1 MNRNSSRQAEKTA
14 DAAEGKRVAEMESKE
29 ENHIL
34 YVQMFGSFSL
44 TWKGKPLIGASKSNE
59 TQFAYLMQQLLHNRE
74 NGVSREQL
82 GQILFGDR
90 DVSDLNHAMR
100 SVIYNAKKK
109 LKAAGMP
116 DVNYIEQRK
125 GVCFWTKE
133 IPVQEDAS
141 EMERLCQEAR
151 EEEDPRQKL
160 ELYLEA
166 CHCYTGEFLGF
177 QASSI
182 WAARESRRYRRLFCS
197 CVEEAVRLLR
207 ENEDYYRME
216 KIGLY
221 AAKVNPLADWE
232 TVTMEAL
239 VGMEK
244 DEEAVRF
251 YDDTVELYLQEQGLR
266 PSDRLLELLNKLG
279 TRIEHQYEVLD
290 LIQMQLT
297 EGEVQG
303 SGGYECSYPVFQGVY
318 RMVERMMERGGQSVY
333 LMLCT
338 VVDSK
343 GNPMKDGAVL
353 SELSER
359 LKESIRQS
367 VRRGDAFTRYGK
379 GQYLVLLINTTREN
393 CKILQRRIN
402 ERFVVRRQRTGV
414 QYHVNSVACTP
425 QGDRLP

>member
-1 MNRNSSRQAEKTA
+1 
-14 DAAEGKRVAEMESKE
+14 MENNE
-29 ENHIL
+29 ESPIL
-34 YVQMFGSFSL
+34 YVQMFGNFSL
-44 TWKGKPLIGASKSNE
+44 TWNGKSLLGTTKSSE
-59 TQFAYLMQQLLHNRE
+59 TQFAYLMQQVLHNRE

-82 GQILFGDR
+82 GQILFEDR

-100 SVIYNAKKK
+100 TVIYNAKKK
-109 LKAAGMP
+109 LKAAGLP

-125 GVCFWTKE
+125 GVYFWTKE
-133 IPVQEDAS
+133 IPVHEDAA
-141 EMERLCQEAR
+141 EMERLWREA
-151 EEEDPRQKL
+151 EAAEDPGQKL

-166 CHCYTGEFLGF
+166 CHSYTGEFLGF
-177 QASSI
+177 QSSSI
-182 WAARESRRYRRLFCS
+182 WAARESRRYRKIFCA
-197 CVEEAVRLLR
+197 CMEGAVCLLR
-207 ENEDYYRME
+207 EQEDYFRME

-221 AAKVNPLADWE
+221 AAKVHPLADWE

-266 PSDRLLELLNKLG
+266 PSDRLLELLDRLG

-297 EGEVQG
+297 EEGEEKEDTGEPEVR
-303 SGGYECSYPVFQGVY
+303 GYLCSYPIFQGVY

-343 GNPMKDGAVL
+343 GNPMKDGTVL
-353 SELSER
+353 AELSER
-359 LKESIRQS
+359 LKEAIGQSI
-367 VRRGDAFTRYGK
+367 RRGDAFTRYGK

-402 ERFVVRRQRTGV
+402 EHFVVRRQRTGV

-425 QGDRLP
+425 HGERL

>member
-1 MNRNSSRQAEKTA
+1 
-14 DAAEGKRVAEMESKE
+14 MESKD

-44 TWKGKPLIGASKSNE
+44 TWNGKSLIGASKSSE

-109 LKAAGMP
+109 LKAAGLP
-116 DVNYIEQRK
+116 DVNYIEQKK
-125 GVCFWTKE
+125 GVYFWTKE
-133 IPVQEDAS
+133 IPVREDAS
-141 EMERLCQEAR
+141 EMERLYLEAQEEA
-151 EEEDPRQKL
+151 DPEQRL

-166 CHCYTGEFLGF
+166 CHLYTGEFLGV

-182 WAARESRRYRRLFCS
+182 WAARESRRYRKIFCV
-197 CVEEAVRLLR
+197 CVENAVELMR
-207 ENEDYYRME
+207 EKQDYLRME
-216 KIGLY
+216 KLGLY
-221 AAKVNPLADWE
+221 AAKVHPLADWE

-244 DEEAVRF
+244 DQEAVRF

-290 LIQMQLT
+290 LIQIQLA
-297 EGEVQG
+297 EGEAEER
-303 SGGYECSYPVFQGVY
+303 GGYQCSYPVFQGVY

-343 GNPMKDGAVL
+343 GNPMKEGAVL

-359 LKESIRQS
+359 LKEAIGQS
-367 VRRGDAFTRYGK
+367 VRRGDAYTRYGK

-402 ERFVVRRQRTGV
+402 EHFVVGRQRTGV
-414 QYHVNSVACTP
+414 HYHVNSVACTP
-425 QGDRLP
+425 HGERLL

>member
-1 MNRNSSRQAEKTA
+1 
-14 DAAEGKRVAEMESKE
+14 MESNE

-34 YVQMFGSFSL
+34 YVQMFGNFSL
-44 TWKGKPLIGASKSNE
+44 TWNGKPVIGASKSSE

-74 NGVSREQL
+74 SGVSREQL

-109 LKAAGMP
+109 LKEAGLP
-116 DVNYIEQRK
+116 DVNYIEQKK
-125 GVCFWTKE
+125 GVYFWTKK
-133 IPVQEDAS
+133 IPVREDAA
-141 EMERLCQEAR
+141 EMERLYEEAR
-151 EEEDPRQKL
+151 EEADPGQKL

-182 WAARESRRYRRLFCS
+182 WAARESRRYRKVFCA
-197 CVEEAVRLLR
+197 CVEGAVRLLR
-207 ENEDYYRME
+207 EKQDYFRME

-221 AAKVNPLADWE
+221 AARVHPLADWE

-239 VGMEK
+239 VGMEN

-297 EGEVQG
+297 EEEGEEP
-303 SGGYECSYPVFQGVY
+303 GGYLCSYPVFQGVY

-343 GNPMKDGAVL
+343 GNPMEEGPL
-353 SELSER
+353 LEELSPR
-359 LKESIRQS
+359 LQDAIRNS
-367 VRRGDAFTRYGK
+367 VRHGDVVAKYGR
-379 GQYLVLLINTTREN
+379 GQYLVLLVNTTREN
-393 CKILQRRIN
+393 CSVVQKRIN
-402 ERFVVRRQRTGV
+402 YKFVVGRQRTGV
-414 QYHVNSVACTP
+414 KYYVNSVVCPA
-425 QGDRLP
+425 DIK